1 MRKITRT
8 ALTATV
14 VAASAA
20 AFAVV
25 PASAAPI
32 TFTVTPGGA
41 VSGTNT
47 QPLRAL
53 NTAKGV
59 AAVCSGSTASG
70 TLLSGSGLSGT
81 NIAQLNT
88 VGATGCV
95 TTGGLAT
102 TITATNLPWH
112 FNATGYS
119 AGVTTGNLTGVKA
132 TAVIGNPAS
141 PQCTVTVGASGGGGA
156 TITGKH
162 TNSTHRLGVT
172 GSNLVVLTA
181 TGPGCGTLAS
191 PGDPI
196 TLAGEYLLSPAQT
209 ITSP

>member
-8 ALTATV
+8 ALTVTA
-14 VAASAA
+14 VAATAA
-20 AFAVV
+20 ALAAV

-32 TFTVTPGGA
+32 TFTVTPGGS

-70 TLLSGSGLSGT
+70 SAHSGDGVGLATLTSV
-81 NIAQLNT
+81 A
-88 VGATGCV
+88 ATGCV

-102 TITATNLPWH
+102 TITPTGLPWT
-112 FNATGYS
+112 FNATAYNAGT
-119 AGVTTGNLTGVKA
+119 GVTSGDLTGVQA

-141 PQCTVTVGASGGGGA
+141 PQCTVTVGALGSGPG
-156 TITGKH
+156 TITGTH
-162 TNSTHRLGVT
+162 TNSTHRLNVS
-172 GSNLVVLTA
+172 GSNLRVQTA
-181 TGPGCGTLAS
+181 TGPGCGSLAS